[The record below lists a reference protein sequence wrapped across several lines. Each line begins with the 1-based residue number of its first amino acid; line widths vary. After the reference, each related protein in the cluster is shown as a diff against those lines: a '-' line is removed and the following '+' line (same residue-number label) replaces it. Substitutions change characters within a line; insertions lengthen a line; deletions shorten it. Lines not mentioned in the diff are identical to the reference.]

1 MKQFLFVFAFL
12 SSVAVPLSA
21 QNAVSAEIVVTAS
34 SVPET
39 IEETPA
45 SVSVITK
52 DDMDRRAARDVVD
65 VLREVPGLAVART
78 GTAGKATSIFLRGG
92 SSKQALVL
100 WNGVEMNNPY
110 FSGYDFGQMSS
121 AGVERVEVVRG
132 PFSALYGSEAVSGVV
147 NVLTTPRASGA
158 RVEVEGGER
167 GLLNVSASGA
177 LTSDRWNAH
186 AAVERRADDG
196 FAPNDD
202 FDADSILGG
211 LFGRPTEN
219 FSIGLLARYTSY
231 DLGIPLT
238 PSADSTRFVPS
249 PERRQDGSESQIV
262 APIRFET
269 PSNAFELRLGESRRV
284 EHFADTAGPFGPERS
299 DTTSRTRSAR
309 GTARFGTLTVGG
321 EYEESVVDHT
331 SNFSTLDERSRTNRS
346 AFIEDRFSFSNGV
359 EVTAGAR
366 YDDFEAF
373 GSEVS
378 PRLAVSWLRNGSKL
392 RAAYGEGF
400 RAPAIG
406 ELFSPFFGNDSL
418 AAERSTTFEVGYD
431 RFATHGSASVTL
443 FRSDYDELIV
453 FGDDFRFQNIAAAD
467 ATGIEVNASRRFT
480 NWNGSV
486 SYTWVDSEDA
496 ATGETLI
503 RRPEHS
509 GSVAIGYELSRLSTH
524 LVVIHAGA
532 RADVTD
538 LIPFGRVLNDAYT
551 TADLVLAWRLG
562 AYQPFVKVENLTNER
577 YQEVFGYESAA
588 RRVRVGVRYVL
599 R

>member
-1 MKQFLFVFAFL
+1 LKLFLTAIALLVL
-12 SSVAVPLSA
+12 VAPPLSA
-21 QNAVSAEIVVTAS
+21 QTALSAEIVVTAS

-45 SVSVITK
+45 AVSIITK
-52 DDMDRRAARDVVD
+52 EDMDRRAARDVVD

-78 GTAGKATSIFLRGG
+78 GTPGKATSIFLRGG
-92 SSKQALVL
+92 SSKAALVL

-132 PFSALYGSEAVSGVV
+132 PFSSLYGSEAVSGVV

-158 RVEVEGGER
+158 RVEVEGGEN
-167 GLLNVSASGA
+167 GLFNASASGA
-177 LTSDRWNAH
+177 LATDRWNAH
-186 AAVERRADDG
+186 AAVERRNDDG

-202 FDADSILGG
+202 LRATSVLGG
-211 LFGRPTEN
+211 AFGQLTRS
-219 FSIGLLARYTSY
+219 FSVGVLARHTAY
-231 DLGIPLT
+231 DLGIPMT

-262 APIRFET
+262 APLRYET
-269 PSNAFELRLGESRRV
+269 GNNAFELRLGESRRV
-284 EHFADTAGPFGPERS
+284 EHFADVAGPFGPEAS
-299 DTTSRTRSAR
+299 DTRSRTRSAR
-309 GTARFGTLTVGG
+309 ATARFGSLTLGG
-321 EYEESVVDHT
+321 ELEKSVVDHV
-331 SNFSTLDERSRTNRS
+331 SNFSLIDERSRTNRS
-346 AFIEDRFSFSNGV
+346 AFIEDHFSFSNGV
-359 EVTAGAR
+359 DVTAGAR

-378 PRLAVSWLRNGSKL
+378 PRLAVSWLRRADKL
-392 RAAYGEGF
+392 RAAYGQGF

-406 ELFSPFFGNDSL
+406 ELFSPFFGNEAL
-418 AAERSTTFEVGYD
+418 AAERSRTFEIGYD
-431 RFATHGSASVTL
+431 RFAANGSTSVTV

-467 ATGIEVNASRRFT
+467 ATGIELNASRRYR
-480 NWNGSV
+480 NWNSSA
-486 SYTWVDSEDA
+486 SYTWTDSEDA

-509 GSVAIGYELSRLSTH
+509 GSLAVGYEFSPLSTH

-538 LIPFGRVLNDAYT
+538 LIPFGRVMNDAYT
-551 TADLVLAWRLG
+551 TADIVLAWRMG
-562 AYQPFVKVENLTNER
+562 AYQPFVKVENLTDER
-577 YQEVFGYESAA
+577 YQEVFGYASGT
-588 RRVRVGVRYVL
+588 RRVRFGVRYVL

>member
-1 MKQFLFVFAFL
+1 MKLFLIAFVSL
-12 SSVAVPLSA
+12 SFVSIPLWAQSA
-21 QNAVSAEIVVTAS
+21 LSDAIVVTAS
-34 SVPET
+34 SLPET
-39 IEETPA
+39 VEETPA
-45 SVSVITK
+45 SVSIITRE
-52 DDMDRRAARDVVD
+52 DMDRRAARDVVD

-78 GTAGKATSIFLRGG
+78 GTPGKATSVFLRGG

-110 FSGYDFGQMSS
+110 FSGYDFGQMSA

-147 NVLTTPRASGA
+147 NVLTTPGTSGG
-158 RVEVEGGER
+158 RVEIEGGER
-167 GLLNVSASGA
+167 GLLNAAASGA
-177 LTSDRWNAH
+177 LASDRWSAH

-202 FDADSILGG
+202 FNSDSLLGG
-211 LFGRPTEN
+211 LSAQPTKN
-219 FSIGLLARYTSY
+219 FSIGILARHTAY
-231 DLGIPLT
+231 DLGIPMT
-238 PSADSTRFVPS
+238 PSADSTKFIPS
-249 PERRQDGSESQIV
+249 PERRQDGSETQIV
-262 APIRFET
+262 APIRYET
-269 PSNAFELRLGESRRV
+269 GRTGFELRLGESRRV
-284 EHFADTAGPFGPERS
+284 EHFADVAGPFGPEAS
-299 DTTSRTRSAR
+299 DTSSRTRTAR
-309 GTARFGTLTVGG
+309 GTARFGRFTVGG
-321 EYEESVVDHT
+321 EYEDSVVDHA
-331 SNFSTLDERSRTNRS
+331 SNFSLIEQRSRTNAS
-346 AFIEDRFSFSNGV
+346 AFIEDRFSFANGID
-359 EVTAGAR
+359 VTAGAR
-366 YDDFEAF
+366 YDDFESF
-373 GSEVS
+373 GSELS
-378 PRLAVSWLRNGSKL
+378 PRLAVSWLRNGNKV

-406 ELFSPFFGNDSL
+406 ELFSPFFGNADL
-418 AAERSTTFEVGYD
+418 AAERSRTFEIGYD
-431 RFATHGSASVTL
+431 RFAASGSASVTL

-467 ATGIEVNASRRFT
+467 AAGVELSASRRFRG
-480 NWNGSV
+480 WNSSV

-509 GSVAIGYELSRLSTH
+509 GSLAFGYEFSQLSAH
-524 LVVIHAGA
+524 VAVIHAGA

-538 LIPFGRVLNDAYT
+538 LIPFGRVMNDAYT

-562 AYQPFVKVENLTNER
+562 AYQPFLKIENLTDER
-577 YQEVFGYESAA
+577 YQEVYGYASAS

>member
-1 MKQFLFVFAFL
+1 
-12 SSVAVPLSA
+12 VAVIPLRA
-21 QNAVSAEIVVTAS
+21 QTTLRDEIVVTAS
-34 SVPET
+34 SLPET
-39 IEETPA
+39 VEETPA
-45 SVSVITK
+45 SVSIITR

-78 GTAGKATSIFLRGG
+78 GTPGKATSIFLRGG

-110 FSGYDFGQMSS
+110 FSGYDFGQMPA

-147 NVLTTPRASGA
+147 NVLTTPRTSGG
-158 RVEVEGGER
+158 RVEIEGGER
-167 GLLNVSASGA
+167 GLVNASVSGA
-177 LTSDRWNAH
+177 LASDRWSAH

-202 FDADSILGG
+202 FNSDSILGG
-211 LFGRPTEN
+211 VFGQPAKN
-219 FSIGLLARYTSY
+219 FSIGVLARHTAY
-231 DLGIPLT
+231 DLGIPMT
-238 PSADSTRFVPS
+238 PSGDSTRFVPS
-249 PERRQDGSESQIV
+249 SKRRQDGSETQIA
-262 APIRFET
+262 APIRYEAGHT
-269 PSNAFELRLGESRRV
+269 GFELRLGESRRV
-284 EHFADTAGPFGPERS
+284 EHFADVAGPFGPEAS
-299 DTTSRTRSAR
+299 DTSSRTRSAR
-309 GTARFGTLTVGG
+309 GTARFGRLTLGG
-321 EYEESVVDHT
+321 EYEKSVVDHV
-331 SNFSTLDERSRTNRS
+331 SNFSLIDERSRTNAS
-346 AFIEDRFSFSNGV
+346 AFIEDRFSFSNGI

-366 YDDFEAF
+366 YDDFETF

-378 PRLAVSWLRNGSKL
+378 PRLAMSWLRNGNKL

-406 ELFSPFFGNDSL
+406 ELFSPFFGNADL
-418 AAERSTTFEVGYD
+418 AAERSRTFEAGYD
-431 RFATHGSASVTL
+431 RFSANGSVSVTL

-467 ATGIEVNASRRFT
+467 AAGVELNASHRFRG
-480 NWNGSV
+480 WNASG

-509 GSVAIGYELSRLSTH
+509 GSLAIGYEFSRLSAH
-524 LVVIHAGA
+524 LAVVHAGA

-538 LIPFGRVLNDAYT
+538 LIPFGRVMNDAYT

-562 AYQPFVKVENLTNER
+562 AWQPFAKIENLADER
-577 YQEVFGYESAA
+577 YQEVFGYASAS
-588 RRVRVGVRYVL
+588 RRVRVGVRYML
-599 R
+599 RP

>member
-1 MKQFLFVFAFL
+1 LKLFLTAIAFL
-12 SSVAVPLSA
+12 VLVAPPLSA
-21 QNAVSAEIVVTAS
+21 QTALSAEIVVTAS

-45 SVSVITK
+45 AVSVITK
-52 DDMDRRAARDVVD
+52 EDLDRRAARDVVD

-78 GTAGKATSIFLRGG
+78 GTPGKATSIFLRGG
-92 SSKQALVL
+92 SSKAALVL

-132 PFSALYGSEAVSGVV
+132 PFSSLYGSEAVSGVV

-158 RVEVEGGER
+158 RVEVEGGEN
-167 GLLNVSASGA
+167 GLFNASASGA
-177 LTSDRWNAH
+177 LASDRWSAH
-186 AAVERRADDG
+186 AAVERRTDNG

-202 FDADSILGG
+202 LSADSVLGG
-211 LFGRPTEN
+211 VFGQPIRN
-219 FSIGLLARYTSY
+219 FSVGVLARHTAY
-231 DLGIPLT
+231 DLGIPMT

-249 PERRQDGSESQIV
+249 PERRQDGSETQIV
-262 APIRFET
+262 APFRYET
-269 PSNAFELRLGESRRV
+269 GDNTFELRFGESRRV
-284 EHFADTAGPFGPERS
+284 EHFVDVAGPFGPESS
-299 DTTSRTRSAR
+299 DTSSRTRSAR
-309 GTARFGTLTVGG
+309 GTARFGSLTLGG
-321 EYEESVVDHT
+321 EFEKSVVDHV
-331 SNFSTLDERSRTNRS
+331 SNFSLIDERSRANRS

-359 EVTAGAR
+359 DVTVGAR

-373 GSEVS
+373 GNEVS
-378 PRLAVSWLRNGSKL
+378 PRLAVSWVRGADKL
-392 RAAYGEGF
+392 RAAYGQGF

-406 ELFSPFFGNDSL
+406 ELFSPFFGNEDL
-418 AAERSTTFEVGYD
+418 AAERSRTFEVGYD
-431 RFATHGSASVTL
+431 RFAANGSTSVTL

-467 ATGIEVNASRRFT
+467 ATGIELNASRRFR
-480 NWNGSV
+480 NWNSAA
-486 SYTWVDSEDA
+486 SYTWIDSEDA

-509 GSVAIGYELSRLSTH
+509 GSLAVGYERSHLSTH

-538 LIPFGRVLNDAYT
+538 LIPFGRVMNDAYT
-551 TADLVLAWRLG
+551 TADVVLAWRIG
-562 AYQPFVKVENLTNER
+562 GYQPFVKVENLTDER
-577 YQEVFGYESAA
+577 YQEVFGYASGT
-588 RRVRVGVRYVL
+588 RRVRVGIRYVL